1 MEQKMYGAALFL
13 NPSKYFA
20 IRACLFSRNWAEL
33 EFDTCQA
40 CLDVPGIGNQL
51 STHFPSPNMKST
63 SDS

>member
-1 MEQKMYGAALFL
+1 MYGAALFL

-33 EFDTCQA
+33 EFDTWPN
-40 CLDVPGIGNQL
+40 LFGVRGIGIQL
-51 STHFPSPNMKST
+51 STHFPGPNMKST